1 MARVKWNPEKKS
13 PDKEPLPVVWGCEL
27 FMRANGTF
35 ETFFKGQTGF
45 EMMKAAVEALHAI
58 EQLRRSPLTTLA
70 QTGEK
75 AESRKAGSHPV
86 GPRKATMADH
96 PQLVWRGTT
105 RVLKPTA

>member
-13 PDKEPLPVVWGCEL
+13 PDKEPLPVVWGCEV

-58 EQLRRSPLTTLA
+58 ERLRMEPAYDFGANR
-70 QTGEK
+70 GED
-75 AESRKAGSHPV
+75 G
-86 GPRKATMADH
+86 
-96 PQLVWRGTT
+96 
-105 RVLKPTA
+105 KPEGW